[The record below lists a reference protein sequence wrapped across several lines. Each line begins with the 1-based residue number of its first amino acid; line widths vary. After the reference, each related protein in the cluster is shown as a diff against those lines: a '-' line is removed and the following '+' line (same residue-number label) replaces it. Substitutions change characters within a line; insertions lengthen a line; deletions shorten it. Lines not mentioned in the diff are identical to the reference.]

1 MIQEDSLAVR
11 KIVLATIYAIKG
23 LLLEEVLLQLL
34 RASGYYAV
42 ENANGDSSLNSRNS
56 GSLEVRGRG
65 SKHQIDAIADFS
77 VSPPFSYPIRL
88 LLEAKFYKN
97 NVGIEI
103 VRNAVGVLK
112 DVSEFW
118 IVDDSS
124 FKPRYHYQYAIFTS
138 SSFTKSAQEYAF
150 AQDVYLIKLE
160 NNRYFYPVIRAI
172 EELNHADFRGVSED
186 NIDIDLTQLRR
197 ATRSSLG
204 NYRLY
209 EMREYCTD
217 YNFNSVKI
225 CNVIESSLKIGT
237 SYLGVL
243 GNSFPIFF
251 TPSDNF
257 DINDLINDP
266 TIRICWDQEKWYVVK
281 RHARCVTLDERDII
295 LSFDLPDELFK
306 LYSDN
311 NMLTKSRAL
320 DLKQDFMSSIKIMFR
335 DPNRRFMSSLELRLD
350 NNWLEEMRQ
359 SLS

>member
-1 MIQEDSLAVR
+1 
-11 KIVLATIYAIKG
+11 
-23 LLLEEVLLQLL
+23 
-34 RASGYYAV
+34 
-42 ENANGDSSLNSRNS
+42 
-56 GSLEVRGRG
+56 
-65 SKHQIDAIADFS
+65 
-77 VSPPFSYPIRL
+77 
-88 LLEAKFYKN
+88 
-97 NVGIEI
+97 
-103 VRNAVGVLK
+103 
-112 DVSEFW
+112 
-118 IVDDSS
+118 
-124 FKPRYHYQYAIFTS
+124 
-138 SSFTKSAQEYAF
+138 
-150 AQDVYLIKLE
+150 
-160 NNRYFYPVIRAI
+160 VIRAI

-266 TIRICWDQEKWYVVK
+266 TIRICWNQEKWYVVK